1 MVDTAMANHSSNALH
16 RTTAQVEQS
25 QVESSPV
32 ELPISTFA
40 YQHLNSKFPNFAI
53 EELIDGVLVV
63 THQRELVYA
72 NDCAR
77 RVLEQ
82 LKPDKSQ
89 GDLIPKEIWHICQSL
104 IHSRS
109 LFPNQHWLIE
119 SEIFTDDATALHIRV
134 KWLKLE
140 AIAQPYLLIT
150 VEDRH
155 QAIRTIAVEEAQH
168 YRLTSREKEVWL
180 LHRDS
185 YISKLL

>member
-72 NDCAR
+72 ND
-77 RVLEQ
+77 
-82 LKPDKSQ
+82 
-89 GDLIPKEIWHICQSL
+89 
-104 IHSRS
+104 
-109 LFPNQHWLIE
+109 
-119 SEIFTDDATALHIRV
+119 
-134 KWLKLE
+134 
-140 AIAQPYLLIT
+140 
-150 VEDRH
+150 
-155 QAIRTIAVEEAQH
+155 
-168 YRLTSREKEVWL
+168 
-180 LHRDS
+180 
-185 YISKLL
+185 